1 MMDLIQKFIAVA
13 LIVIFAVV
21 ADQSSKIWAEDN
33 FASIRYPDH
42 QIEVTIDADHAGM
55 TLEEFVKTKYPSLD
69 EGDALRVTS
78 SATRSGE
85 RLRATDALAQ
95 DDKVA
100 FNHLTRTVV
109 DGYFDYQYARNPG
122 AAWSFLA
129 DQSET
134 FRKWFFG
141 ATGIVALIA
150 MGIFIAISKWKNQK
164 LTILTLACIMG
175 GALGNMIDRF
185 RMGYVIDFI
194 SWHVG
199 EHYWP
204 TFNIADVFVTGGIA
218 LLIIDLFVNHK
229 EDDKQKVEK
238 KDDAQVA
245 DAKSDAAQ
253 DVQVADAKSEEASDA
268 QVASDESK
276 TAADDNK
283 TAADAKNEIEQS
295 NNAAAVS

>member
-1 MMDLIQKFIAVA
+1 MMDHIKKFIAVA

-33 FASIRYPDH
+33 FASVRYPDH
-42 QIEVTIDADHAGM
+42 QIEVTIDAEHAGM

-78 SATRSGE
+78 SATRGGE

-141 ATGIVALIA
+141 TTGIVALIA

-229 EDDKQKVEK
+229 EDDKNKADK
-238 KDDAQVA
+238 KDDAPVA
-245 DAKSDAAQ
+245 EAKSDAAT
-253 DVQVADAKSEEASDA
+253 DAPVAEAKSDA
-268 QVASDESK
+268 ATDAPVVAAEGK
-276 TAADDNK
+276 TDADNK
-283 TAADAKNEIEQS
+283 TKLEQS
-295 NNAAAVS
+295 DNDSAVS

>member
-1 MMDLIQKFIAVA
+1 MMDHIKKFIAVA

-33 FASIRYPDH
+33 FASVRYPDH
-42 QIEVTIDADHAGM
+42 QIEVTIDAEHAGM

-78 SATRSGE
+78 SATRGGE

-129 DQSET
+129 NQSET

-141 ATGIVALIA
+141 TTGIVALIA

-229 EDDKQKVEK
+229 EDDKNKADKYSGRRNCEVFYKKV
-238 KDDAQVA
+238 
-245 DAKSDAAQ
+245 AASFFSFAF
-253 DVQVADAKSEEASDA
+253 VNSCFHYIS
-268 QVASDESK
+268 SCF
-276 TAADDNK
+276 N
-283 TAADAKNEIEQS
+283 
-295 NNAAAVS
+295 

>member
-1 MMDLIQKFIAVA
+1 MMDLIKKFIAVA